1 MNTDPGDAL
10 APAAARL
17 VELARESFTEMSA
30 EQRVRGG
37 LALRSRL
44 ESERKLH
51 LQRSGGLA
59 ALALGMAVAAIALI
73 YIKGQGSNLSVQV
86 DGGSLE
92 PGGLLRAKGAE
103 STVHFSD
110 GSEVVLGAEG
120 QLHVRSLEEHGA
132 HITLDAGRVHVYV
145 VHEPHTH
152 WEFAAGPFVVDVSGT
167 AFGLSWS
174 GATQELDLQ
183 LENGAVKVSGPVL
196 DGSLSLRAGQWLTV
210 RQGDLRIR
218 TLGAHA
224 APSADESA
232 AASLEDPVPTGES
245 PAVPTESVALPAE
258 ATPSSA
264 PAPSAFGNTGS
275 SSSSTRMI
283 LGHRAQ

>member
-1 MNTDPGDAL
+1 
-10 APAAARL
+10 
-17 VELARESFTEMSA
+17 
-30 EQRVRGG
+30 
-37 LALRSRL
+37 LRSRL

-59 ALALGMAVAAIALI
+59 ALALGMAVAALALI

-196 DGSLSLRAGQWLTV
+196 DGSLSLRAGQWLTA
-210 RQGDLRIR
+210 RQGDVRIR

-224 APSADESA
+224 ARSADES
-232 AASLEDPVPTGES
+232 ASLEDPVPPGES

-264 PAPSAFGNTGS
+264 PAASALGNTGS
-275 SSSSTRMI
+275 SSSSTGPRVI